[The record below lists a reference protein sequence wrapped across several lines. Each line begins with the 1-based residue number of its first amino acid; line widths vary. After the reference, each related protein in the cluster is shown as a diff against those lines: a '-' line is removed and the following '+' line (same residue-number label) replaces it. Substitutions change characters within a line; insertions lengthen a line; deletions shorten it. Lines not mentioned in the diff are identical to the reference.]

1 MEEWG
6 LCMIYNVNY
15 KSVYAFEKVGSK
27 DEMNQYVIS
36 FALMIV
42 FTLASFGLVAS
53 GKFSSMF
60 VIPVI
65 LIMALVQ
72 VAFQFYYFMHMKDKD
87 HEMPST
93 LIYGGV
99 WCAALTFTG
108 LADI

>member
-1 MEEWG
+1 MTD
-6 LCMIYNVNY
+6 NVE
-15 KSVYAFEKVGSK
+15 SSHVDAFEKERSK
-27 DEMNQYVIS
+27 DEMKRQVIS

-108 LADI
+108 LAVITWW

>member
-1 MEEWG
+1 MTD
-6 LCMIYNVNY
+6 NVE
-15 KSVYAFEKVGSK
+15 STEVDVYEKEHSK
-27 DEMNQYVIS
+27 DEMKRQVIS

-53 GKFSSMF
+53 GKFSSMV
-60 VIPVI
+60 VIPLI

-99 WCAALTFTG
+99 WCAALTFTA
-108 LADI
+108 LAVVTWW

>member
-1 MEEWG
+1 MTD
-6 LCMIYNVNY
+6 NVE
-15 KSVYAFEKVGSK
+15 SSQVDAFEKERSK
-27 DEMNQYVIS
+27 DEMKRQVIS

-65 LIMALVQ
+65 LIMALIQ

-108 LADI
+108 LAVITWW